1 MYKILHHMYKIWIYL
16 DLGTFR
22 HVVKMTSLTSRP
34 TEAGGSVDKKCL
46 LWHSLG
52 PTKNA
57 KNRFCEHLSQYHCI
71 FPLIFPFVSQNTSHK
86 YVKMIATKMINIDAQ
101 LSSSRQSQPFL
112 LFVPFWWVASKKRPL
127 PQMAPLGPSLAYR

>member
-71 FPLIFPFVSQNTSHK
+71 FRLIFPFCFPEHKSQVREDDRLQRRWYWCT
-86 YVKMIATKMINIDAQ
+86 AQ
-101 LSSSRQSQPFL
+101 QWSSISTL
-112 LFVPFWWVASKKRPL
+112 LTFCPILMGCQQKKTF
-127 PQMAPLGPSLAYR
+127 APDGARGTESCI